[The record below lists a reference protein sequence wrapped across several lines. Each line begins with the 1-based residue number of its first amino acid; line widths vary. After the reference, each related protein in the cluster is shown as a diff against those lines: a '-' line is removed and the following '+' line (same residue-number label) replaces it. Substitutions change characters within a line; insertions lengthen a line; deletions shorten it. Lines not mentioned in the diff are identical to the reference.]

1 MTAEKSTTASTDVDA
16 AGASFHAVTDWHA
29 INWQKVHQNVRRL
42 QARIVK
48 ATQEKRC
55 GRVKARPRLLTHS
68 FSGKALAVRRV
79 TENQGKNTPGVDKVV
94 WSTPQKKL
102 NAIYSLRQRD
112 YHPQPLRR
120 IYIPKKNGKKRPLGI
135 PVMKCRAMQA
145 LYLLALDPVAETR
158 ADPNSYGFRLG
169 RSTADAIE
177 QCFCAL
183 GKRTSPQWILEGDIK
198 SCFDAISH
206 EWLET
211 HIPMEKAIL
220 KKWLQAGYVD
230 KHVLFPTKAGTPQ
243 GGICSPV
250 LANLTLDGLERMLT
264 EHFPKLKTAKGSL
277 VNVVRFADDCI
288 VTGRSKELLEQAV
301 KPLIEQFM
309 KERGLTLSQE
319 KTHITHIEDGFDFLG
334 QNVRKYKSGKRQ
346 KLLIKP
352 SAKNVKAFLEKV
364 REVVKANKAL
374 PAGKLI
380 VKLNPIIRGW
390 ARYHQHVVSKKT
402 FNAVDDAIYHLL
414 RRWAKR
420 RHPKKSKTWIEK
432 KYFTTVGGNHWVFYG
447 EVDGKS
453 KYLSDAPNIAIQ
465 RHTKVR
471 GEANPYDPAW
481 ETYYEKRLDVHM
493 GANLKGKQWLLH
505 LWKEQNGL
513 CPVCNQKITKITGWH
528 SHHILGR
535 SKGGANTAENRVLLH
550 PTCHQHVHNLGI
562 HVEKPRPSKRR
573 ER

>member
-1 MTAEKSTTASTDVDA
+1 MTAEKSTTASTEVDA

-48 ATQEKRC
+48 ATQEKRW
-55 GRVKARPRLLTHS
+55 GKVKALQRLLTHS

-206 EWLET
+206 AWLET

-230 KHVLFPTKAGTPQ
+230 KHVLYPTKAGPPQ

-250 LANLTLDGLERMLT
+250 LAHLTLDGLERMLT

-277 VNVVRFADDCI
+277 VNVVRFADDFI

-453 KYLSDAPNIAIQ
+453 KYLSDATNIAIQ

-562 HVEKPRPSKRR
+562 PVEKPRPSKRR